1 MNLNEL
7 SLKDLKALAYD
18 LLVQGEVAQQN
29 LKVVQQ
35 EINKRLK
42 ANEATNKQED
52 KGTVGEGTVKAD

>member
-18 LLVQGEVAQQN
+18 LLVQGEVSQQN

-42 ANEATNKQED
+42 PNETKQED
-52 KGTVGEGTVKAD
+52 KKPVGEGDVKAD

>member
-35 EINKRLK
+35 EINKRLQP
-42 ANEATNKQED
+42 NEEQTNK
-52 KGTVGEGTVKAD
+52 KGLSDAPEVGEKGN